1 MEQNTLDATL
11 LGNGLES
18 KITRAFIWVNGNKS
32 MMPGLLKNV
41 YLCVIESVSGS
52 V

>member
-32 MMPGLLKNV
+32 MMPGDCSKMF
-41 YLCVIESVSGS
+41 IRA
-52 V
+52 